1 MWCSKGWWII
11 ALITRYRLLLVLFV
25 GPLKP
30 FFGLLVMSPLGFKAK
45 VGSLIH
51 IWCRCMCYIFNEI
64 HLWCDTCHHGG
75 QYGSQAV
82 LFHIPVSRHWWGSKP
97 ESIVSPLPH
106 CHQADAL
113 LTELSWLGQIAHGLF
128 KTLPPQHFALNKQ
141 FFLISTKDPFTLSS

>member
-106 CHQADAL
+106 SVRPGRC
-113 LTELSWLGQIAHGLF
+113 
-128 KTLPPQHFALNKQ
+128 
-141 FFLISTKDPFTLSS
+141 STNRIMLARPDCPWFIQNTSSTAFCFE